1 MQREVE
7 KTRRKQA
14 KMELT
19 IKAQSKGI
27 RAARKAVK
35 AAFATA
41 TAAVKAATV
50 TPMTVIDAR
59 NNRAYVVE
67 GGCCGFAWIEVVRQE
82 GAKALLTAMAEK
94 GLVAYHGG
102 RAMVSHYG
110 QSMARAETF
119 AYAFAESLRAAG
131 YTVRAG
137 SRID

>member
-1 MQREVE
+1 
-7 KTRRKQA
+7 
-14 KMELT
+14 MELT

-50 TPMTVIDAR
+50 TPMTVVDTR

-67 GGCCGFAWIEVVRQE
+67 GGVCGFAWVEVVRQE

-94 GLVAYHGG
+94 GLVAHYKG

-119 AYAFAESLRAAG
+119 ARAFAGSLRAAG

>member
-1 MQREVE
+1 
-7 KTRRKQA
+7 
-14 KMELT
+14 MELT

-67 GGCCGFAWIEVVRQE
+67 GGACGFAWIEVVRQE

>member
-1 MQREVE
+1 
-7 KTRRKQA
+7 
-14 KMELT
+14 MELT

-50 TPMTVIDAR
+50 TPMTVVDTR

-67 GGCCGFAWIEVVRQE
+67 GGVCGFAWVEVFRQE
-82 GAKALLTAMAEK
+82 GAKALLTAMAEV
-94 GLVAYHGG
+94 GLVAHYKG

-110 QSMARAETF
+110 QSMTRAETF
-119 AYAFAESLRAAG
+119 ARAFAGSLRASG

-137 SRID
+137 SQID

>member
-1 MQREVE
+1 MQRRVRSPQ
-7 KTRRKQA
+7 KASQ
-14 KMELT
+14 MEL

-50 TPMTVIDAR
+50 TPMTVVDPRA
-59 NNRAYVVE
+59 NRAYVVE
-67 GGCCGFAWIEVVRQE
+67 GGVCGFAWVEVPRQE

-94 GLVAYHGG
+94 GLVAYHKG

-110 QSMARAETF
+110 QSMTRAEAF
-119 AYAFAESLRAAG
+119 AYAFADSLRASG
-131 YTVRAG
+131 YDVRPG